1 MRNHLMN
8 IIKSFNRCCR
18 FYQRDNDIDIINTRK
33 MEIFKQYCHASVP
46 QRLLNLM
53 ICVFY
58 IKMFKFVLATA
69 TKQADY
75 SFLWITDHKDKII

>member
-1 MRNHLMN
+1 
-8 IIKSFNRCCR
+8 
-18 FYQRDNDIDIINTRK
+18 